1 MPKAKSSTNWA
12 RNLRA
17 MMEQGGFNPRSLSLA
32 AGLNATAV
40 RDMLEGRSKSPRYD
54 TAQALAAALD
64 TTPAVL
70 MGDEAA
76 AAEMGRKGPGFRE
89 DLELLTE
96 IIARMQEVAEEDR
109 RVVSPR
115 EFAAIAATL
124 YRSLRGSDMS
134 HKRFG
139 AIKSQIYDLLDYDAL
154 RQKGRRKHG

>member
-1 MPKAKSSTNWA
+1 MAKTKSSTNWV

-17 MMEQGGFNPRSLSLA
+17 MMEQRGFNPRSLSLA

-54 TAQALAAALD
+54 TAQALAGALD
-64 TTPAVL
+64 TTPAAL

-96 IIARMQEVAEEDR
+96 IIARLQETAEEDR

-115 EFAAIAATL
+115 EFAAIVATL
-124 YRSLRGSDMS
+124 YRSLRGSDKS
-134 HKRFG
+134 RRAPG
-139 AIKSQIYDLLDYDAL
+139 VIKSQVYELLDYETL
-154 RQKGRRKHG
+154 RQKGRR